1 MQIVLLWDNIGKHR
15 SKESSGFRVANCEG
29 TLSLLKYLKTI
40 SCVCGSVSSKFQG
53 EGGFPGVSNG
63 TESACSTGDPGS
75 IPGSR
80 RSLGEANGNSLQSSC
95 LGNPR
100 DRGAWLCKG
109 QQAVETLP
117 PSDMLWTCKNVAK
130 GFAKV
135 RFCDDITNTDW
146 ARAHTPL

>member
-1 MQIVLLWDNIGKHR
+1 MYFSGIILENIGQRNHLVD
-15 SKESSGFRVANCEG
+15 RVANCEG
-29 TLSLLKYLKTI
+29 GLSLLKYLKTT

-63 TESACSTGDPGS
+63 KESACSAGGLGS
-75 IPGSR
+75 VPGSR
-80 RSLGEANGNSLQSSC
+80 RSLGEGNGNPLQSSC

-100 DRGAWLCKG
+100 DRGAWLGKG

-117 PSDMLWTCKNVAK
+117 PSVMLWTCKNVAK
-130 GFAKV
+130 GFAQV
-135 RFCDDITNTDW
+135 RFCDDITNTGW